1 MLRILIIKGGVEEIK
16 RMTKIEIKQESSVRG
31 SKAGRKYF
39 ENESWVKTANILSKV
54 GILSIKE
61 YITFRVF

>member
-1 MLRILIIKGGVEEIK
+1 MLRILIIKGGVEETK

-39 ENESWVKTANILSKV
+39 ESES
-54 GILSIKE
+54 
-61 YITFRVF
+61 